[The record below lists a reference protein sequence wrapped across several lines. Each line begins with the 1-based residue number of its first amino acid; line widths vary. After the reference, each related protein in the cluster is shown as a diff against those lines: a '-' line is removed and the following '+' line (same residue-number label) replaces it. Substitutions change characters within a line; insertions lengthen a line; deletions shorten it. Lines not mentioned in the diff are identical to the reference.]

1 MGAIHMGAAQSA
13 DPEYHDASPAD
24 ARHCTCVMMPDEV
37 AAAKAGRA
45 AFARKFPSAPRNM
58 KKTQDLLSR
67 HAGRAGHRYGWLIK
81 MIGFGNFQKIA
92 SLPPKRRE
100 IVISQL
106 QKQAIASIPALLQ
119 AQARQN
125 ASLETASLPV
135 EGTLNGVQGFQG
147 VGYGAMMFAG
157 QGY

>member
-1 MGAIHMGAAQSA
+1 
-13 DPEYHDASPAD
+13 
-24 ARHCTCVMMPDEV
+24 
-37 AAAKAGRA
+37 
-45 AFARKFPSAPRNM
+45 
-58 KKTQDLLSR
+58 
-67 HAGRAGHRYGWLIK
+67 